1 MLRHFPH
8 LQPLLLL
15 QKEAVPQ
22 GEAEAEDSH
31 KNCLLQSSLYY
42 LNKEAGRRRQKAGG
56 RRQLAGGTRNEEG
69 SRWQRVVQP
78 LTNSAVQY
86 TPAYN
91 IWHHQIL

>member
-42 LNKEAGRRRQKAGG
+42 LNKEAGG
-56 RRQLAGGTRNEEG
+56 RIIKCLLSLNNTGFVPFRTT
-69 SRWQRVVQP
+69 
-78 LTNSAVQY
+78 TNI
-86 TPAYN
+86 T
-91 IWHHQIL
+91 

>member
-42 LNKEAGRRRQKAGG
+42 LNKEAEGSRQEAGG
-56 RRQLAGGTRNEEG
+56 RVAFSINRSLIFRKDQLFPSFCVCT
-69 SRWQRVVQP
+69 
-78 LTNSAVQY
+78 L
-86 TPAYN
+86 
-91 IWHHQIL
+91 LK